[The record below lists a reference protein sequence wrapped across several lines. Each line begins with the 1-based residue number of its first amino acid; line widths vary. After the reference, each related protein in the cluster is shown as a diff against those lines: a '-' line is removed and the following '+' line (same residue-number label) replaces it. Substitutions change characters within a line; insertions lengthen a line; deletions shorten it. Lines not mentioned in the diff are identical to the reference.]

1 MTLALLFGN
10 HELSH
15 LLASYGLGMVFLI
28 VCAESVGV
36 PLPGETT
43 LTLAAIYAGA
53 THQLSIVG
61 VIAAAAGGAILGDN
75 VGYGIGRWGGY
86 RLLRRYGRYIRV
98 DEHRLKIGRYL
109 ADRHGGK
116 VVFFGRFVSILR
128 TYAAF
133 LAGTTQMRWRRFL
146 AFNATGGIVWAVIY
160 GVAFY
165 YFGSGL
171 NAPVHRR
178 HRHRHRRAERLHHRP
193 RLPPAQRGAA
203 RRGGRASVSRLGRD
217 RARRPTPR
225 ARGGAGG
232 STRHRSVAA
241 A

>member
-10 HELSH
+10 HELNH

-53 THQLSIVG
+53 THQLNIVG

-146 AFNATGGIVWAVIY
+146 AFNATGGITWAAIY

-171 NAPVHRR
+171 KSLESTVGISIGVVALIVFIAGLVFLRR
-178 HRHRHRRAERLHHRP
+178 KEKQLGEAAERAYPDSGEIGHADQHHEREVGPAAP
-193 RLPPAQRGAA
+193 RGI
-203 RRGGRASVSRLGRD
+203 D
-217 RARRPTPR
+217 R
-225 ARGGAGG
+225 
-232 STRHRSVAA
+232 
-241 A
+241 